1 MVRLRDLPKLSLQYQ
16 LGHLKLSVSYL
27 LISLTLGQLIS
38 EGRQDLDEVRNGN
51 EPVTFAI
58 KHPESLPG
66 KKTRVCQLP
75 TVVTHVE
82 A

>member
-38 EGRQDLDEVRNGN
+38 EGRQDLDEVRNGY

-58 KHPESLPG
+58 KHPESLPE
-66 KKTRVCQLP
+66 KKHGCDSRRGLI
-75 TVVTHVE
+75 